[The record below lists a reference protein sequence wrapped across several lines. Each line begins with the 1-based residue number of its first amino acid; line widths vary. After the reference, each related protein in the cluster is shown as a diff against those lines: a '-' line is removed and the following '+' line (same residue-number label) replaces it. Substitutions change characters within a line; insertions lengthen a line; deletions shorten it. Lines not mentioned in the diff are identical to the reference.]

1 MENVISLTEMQRLY
15 NGEWVLIVNASLDQN
30 LEVVSG
36 KVVAH
41 SPDVESIYRALAL
54 TKGVE
59 ASIEYIGQVPDDF
72 AAIL

>member
-1 MENVISLTEMQRLY
+1 MEDIISLAEMQRRY
-15 NGEWVLIVNASLDQN
+15 DGEWVLIVNASLDQN
-30 LEVVSG
+30 LEVISG

-41 SPDVESIYRALAL
+41 SIDVESIYRALAL